1 MVTLDPLAPVRNALS
16 APLRRAL
23 GQAELDFEDVP
34 GDPGL
39 FGPESV
45 VWRVHADT
53 PTMLIGGVSSLLLQ
67 ALHPGAMAGV
77 ADHSAY
83 EDDPDGRLR
92 RTGTFVAGTTY
103 GSTATAERLIAI
115 VRSVHRSVVGVRPDG
130 VPYAASDPDL
140 LRWVHVAEHAQ
151 FARAHQCF
159 AGRPLRPA
167 ELDRY
172 FAEVAEV
179 ARRLGATEVPES
191 AAEVEAYLDAM
202 RPELV
207 AGDQAMGAVRFVLTP
222 RAAAAADRAGHLAF
236 TRASVSILPDWAA
249 RMLGV
254 HQSWPDLV
262 AARVTAFGLCRA
274 LRWSLGPSPVVE
286 AARRRATARRPV
298 AVA

>member
-1 MVTLDPLAPVRNALS
+1 MVTLDPLAPVRAALA

-23 GQAELDFEDVP
+23 GEADLDIEDVP

-39 FGPESV
+39 FGPGSV
-45 VWRVHADT
+45 TWRVHADT
-53 PTMLIGGVSSLLLQ
+53 PAMLVGGVSSLLLQ

-92 RTGTFVAGTTY
+92 RTGTFVAGTTF
-103 GSTATAERLIAI
+103 GSTATAERLIGI

-130 VPYAASDPDL
+130 LPYDASDPAL

-151 FARAHQCF
+151 FARAYQCF
-159 AGRPLRPA
+159 GGRPLRSD

-179 ARRLGATEVPES
+179 ARRLGADDVPAS
-191 AAEVEAYLDAM
+191 AAEVEDYLTSM

-222 RAAAAADRAGHLAF
+222 RSSRPADRAGYLAF

-254 HQSWPDLV
+254 RQPWPELAV
-262 AARVTAFGLCRA
+262 ARTVAFGLCRA
-274 LRWSLGPSPVVE
+274 LRWSLGPSPVVD
-286 AARRRATARRPV
+286 AARRRAAAPPPGR
-298 AVA
+298 